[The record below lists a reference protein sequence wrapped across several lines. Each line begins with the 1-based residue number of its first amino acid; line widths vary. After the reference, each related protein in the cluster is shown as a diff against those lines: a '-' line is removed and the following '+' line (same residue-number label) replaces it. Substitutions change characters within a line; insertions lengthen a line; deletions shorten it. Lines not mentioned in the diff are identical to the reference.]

1 MLRILTTTLR
11 ILAAPPGSCRRRG
24 ATLRYNDL
32 QGNNPLALIDLDD
45 RHSFAL
51 LIISA
56 ASFWEVDGGLFPPRG
71 GKESG
76 REALRVPG
84 MDEAK
89 RGGGVVAL
97 CSFHHGNRP
106 EGSFCGHEKKFMI
119 I

>member
-71 GKESG
+71 EKESG

-89 RGGGVVAL
+89 RGGGWLPFAL
-97 CSFHHGNRP
+97 FTMATGRR
-106 EGSFCGHEKKFMI
+106 GVFAVTKKKFMI